1 MLKSKFTKTV
11 VALISGGMFGSGM
24 IISEMVNP
32 NKVIAFLDIS
42 GNWDPSLAFVMIGAI
57 ATFAP
62 FYHFIIKK
70 RKQALNGETFSWAK
84 NKKID
89 PTLISGAIIFG
100 IGWGLVGLCPGPAVT
115 NIASGGPVIALFIF
129 SMLIGMGLAKW
140 YVRNSTTHKK

>member
-32 NKVIAFLDIS
+32 NKV
-42 GNWDPSLAFVMIGAI
+42 
-57 ATFAP
+57 
-62 FYHFIIKK
+62 
-70 RKQALNGETFSWAK
+70 ETFSWAK

>member
-1 MLKSKFTKTV
+1 MLKSQFTKIII
-11 VALISGGMFGSGM
+11 AFISGGVFGSGM

-32 NKVIAFLDIS
+32 NKVISFLNIT

-100 IGWGLVGLCPGPAVT
+100 MGWGLAGLCPGPAVT
-115 NIASGGPVIALFIF
+115 NIASGQPSIVLFIF
-129 SMLIGMGLAKW
+129 SMLVGMVLAKA
-140 YVRNSTTHKK
+140 YLKKCI